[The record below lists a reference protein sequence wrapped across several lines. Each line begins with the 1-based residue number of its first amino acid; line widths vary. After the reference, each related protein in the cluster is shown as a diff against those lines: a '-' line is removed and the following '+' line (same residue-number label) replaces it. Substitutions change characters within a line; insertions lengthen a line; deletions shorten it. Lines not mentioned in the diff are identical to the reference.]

1 MLGFFFRKSELW
13 LEMFVPR
20 QVRQFF
26 VVDVFVV
33 QEHVFEGGHFLSW
46 PPEIALLNFTGPSR
60 CSSQQSVGACH
71 HAAISIMSKATSRR
85 PKSFGRRHGAECP
98 SKLRTT

>member
-26 VVDVFVV
+26 VVDVLVV

-71 HAAISIMSKATSRR
+71 AATQHSECTCFCWKLNNNALL
-85 PKSFGRRHGAECP
+85 SFDN
-98 SKLRTT
+98 